1 MIQVK
6 IQEIARSFNIT
17 NAYQLQKFTGFP
29 PAMAARLWKGKWKVA
44 DLKTL
49 NTLCNLFGC
58 TPNDLLEYTRDKV
71 EE

>member
-1 MIQVK
+1 MIQVM
-6 IQEIARSFNIT
+6 IQEVARSYNIT

-29 PAMAARLWKGKWKVA
+29 PAMAARLWKGKWHVA

-58 TPNDLLEYTRDKV
+58 TPDNFLQFTPDAM